1 MRGLGPAL
9 ARVSGRGIPSKF
21 LVVLS
26 TLAFVGC
33 ATPHKDGTDR
43 RQEAVE
49 KELRA
54 WGIEDDP
61 AVEEQRAEVQA
72 AIAAE
77 DEVPVLDSIEVRATA
92 MHERDDKLQMQ
103 ARLPLDNL
111 FTAAARR
118 EAREAKTQVEIAQLS
133 EVALQQ
139 RVLLCQPSLDRLVY
153 AEHAD
158 IYGRYELRQNAL
170 LEWNQ
175 EMRTAGL
182 LDEVSAER
190 FELSTHV
197 SLARSIPAPP
207 APDSALDSTERPVA
221 VLPTPSPSDLPLN
234 PSVDIIREQLL
245 LNHPGVG
252 VHRARGK
259 NFQALAQRERTERYP
274 TLRFV
279 EFGFE
284 PTAYP
289 GDKREYDA
297 QFAFEIPFGRSSAA
311 SESRFRALAHGQR
324 SAERALIERSIRQT
338 QVAIERINQFRRR
351 GQHWLTLLGQADAAE
366 ELADGRLEDRVASPK
381 AITKLL
387 DEIYDAR
394 MAVLQARERAGE
406 AACDVLA
413 TTGLSV
419 NDWPL

>member
-1 MRGLGPAL
+1 MRALSPAS
-9 ARVSGRGIPSKF
+9 ARVSGRTIPSKL

-33 ATPHKDGTDR
+33 ATPHKDGTDQ

-61 AVEEQRAEVQA
+61 AIEEQRAEVHA

-77 DEVPVLDSIEVRATA
+77 EEEPVLDSIEVRATM
-92 MHERDDKLQMQ
+92 MHEDDDKLQML

-111 FTAAARR
+111 FSADAIR
-118 EAREAKTQVEIAQLS
+118 EAREAKTQVEIAQLN

-153 AEHAD
+153 AEHLD
-158 IYGRYELRQNAL
+158 IYGEYELRQNAL

-182 LDEVSAER
+182 LDEVGAER

-207 APDSALDSTERPVA
+207 APDSALDSAARQIA
-221 VLPTPSPSDLPLN
+221 VLPTPSSSDLQLN
-234 PSVDIIREQLL
+234 PSVNIIREQLL
-245 LNHPGVG
+245 LNHPGIG

-259 NFQALAQRERTERYP
+259 NFEALARRERTERYP

-284 PTAYP
+284 PSAYP
-289 GDKREYDA
+289 GDKRQYDA
-297 QFAFEIPFGRSSAA
+297 QIAFEIPFGRSAAA

-324 SAERALIERSIRQT
+324 SAERALIERSIRKT
-338 QVAIERINQFRRR
+338 QVAVEAINQFRRR
-351 GQHWLTLLGQADAAE
+351 GPHWLTLLGQADAAE
-366 ELADGRLEDRVASPK
+366 EIADGRLEDRIASPK

-406 AACDVLA
+406 AACNVLA
-413 TTGLSV
+413 TTGLSA